1 MKKVLI
7 GILVLLIIAGVGT
20 GVYFRSNIIDFI
32 NDKMGNGNSIV
43 LDTYNLENNAS
54 MKPFLDVQKSI
65 LSKKDY
71 KNFLNNINQQVTYD
85 LKEIAK
91 VLPGYDT
98 LSNVLFIEDE
108 TTKTIDFINMNNY
121 DKRLEPSYHAFIWVG
136 IANETNPNW
145 NGYFQENEFLI
156 SSITEIL
163 SQEEVEETQPIV
175 ESEPE
180 EVKITLSEFQMTEEY
195 NEIISLLNDEVE
207 LEDNVITS
215 MKSTFGDNYDKV
227 FNLLN
232 EAKKNVTLN
241 TSSANMLGENNYG
254 IGYAGK
260 VVDDTFYIV
269 TGQLKEDNTIGDNY
283 DKVFNLLNEAKK
295 NVTLNT
301 SSANMLGENNY
312 GIGYAGKVV
321 DDTFYIVT
329 GQLKEDNT
337 IGDEHYVLFRINT
350 SGNYDDYSN
359 GIIMLAELVGD
370 SGSLSEIVL
379 PPKSEVDENEED
391 ESQPDT
397 EEQTEEETTVAP
409 QVKESKVAE
418 SEQSTE
424 TTQSAEKKSPIDLFD
439 ELMNSSEAST
449 EENAE

>member
-43 LDTYNLENNAS
+43 LDMYNLENNAS

-136 IANETNPNW
+136 VANETNPNW

-269 TGQLKEDNTIGDNY
+269 TGQLKEDNTIGD
-283 DKVFNLLNEAKK
+283 
-295 NVTLNT
+295 
-301 SSANMLGENNY
+301 
-312 GIGYAGKVV
+312 
-321 DDTFYIVT
+321 
-329 GQLKEDNT
+329 
-337 IGDEHYVLFRINT
+337 EHYVLFRINT

-391 ESQPDT
+391 ESRPDT

>member
-7 GILVLLIIAGVGT
+7 GILVLFIIAGVGT
-20 GVYFRSNIIDFI
+20 GVYFRSNIIGFI

-232 EAKKNVTLN
+232 EAKKNITLN

-260 VVDDTFYIV
+260 VI
-269 TGQLKEDNTIGDNY
+269 
-283 DKVFNLLNEAKK
+283 
-295 NVTLNT
+295 
-301 SSANMLGENNY
+301 
-312 GIGYAGKVV
+312 

-350 SGNYDDYSN
+350 AGNYDDYSN
-359 GIIMLAELVGD
+359 GIIMLAELIGD
-370 SGSLSEIVL
+370 SGSLPEVVL
-379 PPKSEVDENEED
+379 SSKSETDENEED
-391 ESQPDT
+391 ESQPEA

-409 QVKESKVAE
+409 QIKESKTIE
-418 SEQSTE
+418 SEPSTE
-424 TTQSAEKKSPIDLFD
+424 ATQSSEKKSPIDLFD

>member
-1 MKKVLI
+1 MKL
-7 GILVLLIIAGVGT
+7 
-20 GVYFRSNIIDFI
+20 
-32 NDKMGNGNSIV
+32 
-43 LDTYNLENNAS
+43 
-54 MKPFLDVQKSI
+54 Q
-65 LSKKDY
+65 
-71 KNFLNNINQQVTYD
+71 
-85 LKEIAK
+85 
-91 VLPGYDT
+91 
-98 LSNVLFIEDE
+98 
-108 TTKTIDFINMNNY
+108 KTIDFINMNNY

-136 IANETNPNW
+136 TANETNPNW

-163 SQEEVEETQPIV
+163 LQEEVEETQPVV

-180 EVKITLSEFQMTEEY
+180 EVKMTLSEFQMTEEY
-195 NEIISLLNDEVE
+195 NEIIGLLNDEVE

-260 VVDDTFYIV
+260 VI
-269 TGQLKEDNTIGDNY
+269 
-283 DKVFNLLNEAKK
+283 
-295 NVTLNT
+295 
-301 SSANMLGENNY
+301 
-312 GIGYAGKVV
+312 

-350 SGNYDDYSN
+350 AGNYDDYSN
-359 GIIMLAELVGD
+359 GIIMLAELIGD
-370 SGSLSEIVL
+370 SGSLPEVVL
-379 PPKSEVDENEED
+379 SSKSETDENEED
-391 ESQPDT
+391 ESQPEA

-409 QVKESKVAE
+409 QIKEYKTIE
-418 SEQSTE
+418 SEPSTE
-424 TTQSAEKKSPIDLFD
+424 ATQSSEKKSPIDLFD

>member
-163 SQEEVEETQPIV
+163 SQEEVEETQSIV

-232 EAKKNVTLN
+232 EAKKNITLN

-260 VVDDTFYIV
+260 VI
-269 TGQLKEDNTIGDNY
+269 
-283 DKVFNLLNEAKK
+283 
-295 NVTLNT
+295 
-301 SSANMLGENNY
+301 
-312 GIGYAGKVV
+312 

-350 SGNYDDYSN
+350 AGNYDDYSN
-359 GIIMLAELVGD
+359 GIIMLAELIGD
-370 SGSLSEIVL
+370 SGSLPEVVL
-379 PPKSEVDENEED
+379 SSKSETDENEED
-391 ESQPDT
+391 ESQPEA

-409 QVKESKVAE
+409 QIKESKTIE
-418 SEQSTE
+418 SEPSTE
-424 TTQSAEKKSPIDLFD
+424 ATQSSEKKSPIDLFD
-439 ELMNSSEAST
+439 ELMNSSEALT

>member
-241 TSSANMLGENNYG
+241 TLSANMLGENNYG

-260 VVDDTFYIV
+260 VI
-269 TGQLKEDNTIGDNY
+269 
-283 DKVFNLLNEAKK
+283 
-295 NVTLNT
+295 
-301 SSANMLGENNY
+301 
-312 GIGYAGKVV
+312 

-350 SGNYDDYSN
+350 AGNYDDYSN
-359 GIIMLAELVGD
+359 GIIMLAELIGD
-370 SGSLSEIVL
+370 SSSLPEVVL
-379 PPKSEVDENEED
+379 PSKSETDENEED
-391 ESQPDT
+391 ESQSET

-409 QVKESKVAE
+409 QVKESKAAE
-418 SEQSTE
+418 SEPSTE
-424 TTQSAEKKSPIDLFD
+424 ATPPSEKKSPIDLFD

-449 EENAE
+449 EENVE

>member
-43 LDTYNLENNAS
+43 LDMYNLENNAS

-269 TGQLKEDNTIGDNY
+269 TGQLKEDNTIGD
-283 DKVFNLLNEAKK
+283 
-295 NVTLNT
+295 
-301 SSANMLGENNY
+301 
-312 GIGYAGKVV
+312 
-321 DDTFYIVT
+321 
-329 GQLKEDNT
+329 
-337 IGDEHYVLFRINT
+337 EHYVLFRINT

>member
-232 EAKKNVTLN
+232 EAKKNITLN

-260 VVDDTFYIV
+260 VI
-269 TGQLKEDNTIGDNY
+269 
-283 DKVFNLLNEAKK
+283 
-295 NVTLNT
+295 
-301 SSANMLGENNY
+301 
-312 GIGYAGKVV
+312 

-350 SGNYDDYSN
+350 AGNYDDYSN
-359 GIIMLAELVGD
+359 GIIMLAELIGD
-370 SGSLSEIVL
+370 SGSLPEVVL
-379 PPKSEVDENEED
+379 SSKSETDENEED
-391 ESQPDT
+391 ESQPEA

-409 QVKESKVAE
+409 QIKESKTIE
-418 SEQSTE
+418 SEPSTE
-424 TTQSAEKKSPIDLFD
+424 ATQSSEKKSPIDLFD

-449 EENAE
+449 EENVE

>member
-7 GILVLLIIAGVGT
+7 GILVLFIIAGVGT
-20 GVYFRSNIIDFI
+20 GVYFRSNIIGFI

-136 IANETNPNW
+136 MANETNPNW

-163 SQEEVEETQPIV
+163 LQEEVEETQPVV

-180 EVKITLSEFQMTEEY
+180 EVKMTLSEFQMTEEY
-195 NEIISLLNDEVE
+195 NEIIGLLNDEVE

-241 TSSANMLGENNYG
+241 TLSANMLGENNYG

-260 VVDDTFYIV
+260 VI
-269 TGQLKEDNTIGDNY
+269 
-283 DKVFNLLNEAKK
+283 
-295 NVTLNT
+295 
-301 SSANMLGENNY
+301 
-312 GIGYAGKVV
+312 

-350 SGNYDDYSN
+350 AGNYDDYSN
-359 GIIMLAELVGD
+359 GIIMLAELIGD
-370 SGSLSEIVL
+370 SSSLPEVVL
-379 PPKSEVDENEED
+379 PSKSETDENEED
-391 ESQPDT
+391 ESQSET

-409 QVKESKVAE
+409 QVKESKAAE
-418 SEQSTE
+418 SEPSTE
-424 TTQSAEKKSPIDLFD
+424 ATPPSEKKSPIDLFD

-449 EENAE
+449 EENVE

>member
-7 GILVLLIIAGVGT
+7 GILVLFIIAGVGT
-20 GVYFRSNIIDFI
+20 GVYFRSNIIGFI

-136 IANETNPNW
+136 TANETNPNW
-145 NGYFQENEFLI
+145 NGYFQENKFLI

-163 SQEEVEETQPIV
+163 LQEEVEETQQVV

-180 EVKITLSEFQMTEEY
+180 EVKMTLSEFQMTEEY

-232 EAKKNVTLN
+232 EAKKNITLN

-260 VVDDTFYIV
+260 VI
-269 TGQLKEDNTIGDNY
+269 
-283 DKVFNLLNEAKK
+283 
-295 NVTLNT
+295 
-301 SSANMLGENNY
+301 
-312 GIGYAGKVV
+312 

-350 SGNYDDYSN
+350 AGNYDDYSN
-359 GIIMLAELVGD
+359 GIIMLAELIGD
-370 SGSLSEIVL
+370 SGSLPEVVL
-379 PPKSEVDENEED
+379 SSKSETDENEED
-391 ESQPDT
+391 ESQPEA

-409 QVKESKVAE
+409 QIKESKTIE
-418 SEQSTE
+418 SEPSTE
-424 TTQSAEKKSPIDLFD
+424 ATQSSEKKSPIDLFD

>member
-232 EAKKNVTLN
+232 EAKKNITLN

-260 VVDDTFYIV
+260 VI
-269 TGQLKEDNTIGDNY
+269 
-283 DKVFNLLNEAKK
+283 
-295 NVTLNT
+295 
-301 SSANMLGENNY
+301 
-312 GIGYAGKVV
+312 

-350 SGNYDDYSN
+350 AGNYDDYSN
-359 GIIMLAELVGD
+359 GIIMLAELIGD
-370 SGSLSEIVL
+370 SGSLPEVVL
-379 PPKSEVDENEED
+379 SSKSETDENEED
-391 ESQPDT
+391 ESQPEA
-397 EEQTEEETTVAP
+397 EEQTEEETIVAP
-409 QVKESKVAE
+409 QIKESKTIE
-418 SEQSTE
+418 SEPSTE
-424 TTQSAEKKSPIDLFD
+424 ATQSSEKKSPIDLFD

>member
-7 GILVLLIIAGVGT
+7 GILALLIIVGIGT
-20 GVYFRSNIIDFI
+20 GVYFRSNIIGFV

-54 MKPFLDVQKSI
+54 MKPFLDVQKSV

-145 NGYFQENEFLI
+145 NGYFQENEFFI

-163 SQEEVEETQPIV
+163 SQEEVEETQPVV

-180 EVKITLSEFQMTEEY
+180 ERKMTLSEFQMTEEY
-195 NEIISLLNDEVE
+195 DEIISLLNEEVE

-232 EAKKNVTLN
+232 EAKKNITLN

-260 VVDDTFYIV
+260 VI
-269 TGQLKEDNTIGDNY
+269 
-283 DKVFNLLNEAKK
+283 
-295 NVTLNT
+295 
-301 SSANMLGENNY
+301 
-312 GIGYAGKVV
+312 

-350 SGNYDDYSN
+350 AGNYDDYSN
-359 GIIMLAELVGD
+359 GIIMLAELIGD
-370 SGSLSEIVL
+370 SGSLPEVVL
-379 PPKSEVDENEED
+379 SSKSETDENEED
-391 ESQPDT
+391 ESQPEA

-409 QVKESKVAE
+409 QIKESKTIE
-418 SEQSTE
+418 SEPSTE
-424 TTQSAEKKSPIDLFD
+424 ATQSSEKKSPIDLFD

>member
-20 GVYFRSNIIDFI
+20 GVYFRNNIIDFI
-32 NDKMGNGNSIV
+32 NDKVGNGNSIV

-121 DKRLEPSYHAFIWVG
+121 DKRLEPSYHAFIWIG
-136 IANETNPNW
+136 TANEANPNW

-163 SQEEVEETQPIV
+163 LQEEVEEIQPVV
-175 ESEPE
+175 EPEPE
-180 EVKITLSEFQMTEEY
+180 EKKMTLSEFQMTDEY
-195 NEIISLLNDEVE
+195 NEIVSLLNDEVE
-207 LEDNVITS
+207 LEDNIITS
-215 MKSTFGDNYDKV
+215 MKSTF
-227 FNLLN
+227 
-232 EAKKNVTLN
+232 
-241 TSSANMLGENNYG
+241 
-254 IGYAGK
+254 
-260 VVDDTFYIV
+260 
-269 TGQLKEDNTIGDNY
+269 GDNY

>member
-7 GILVLLIIAGVGT
+7 GILVLFIIAGIGT
-20 GVYFRSNIIDFI
+20 GVYFRSNIIGFV

-71 KNFLNNINQQVTYD
+71 KNFLNNINQQVTYG

-269 TGQLKEDNTIGDNY
+269 TGQLKEDNTIGD
-283 DKVFNLLNEAKK
+283 
-295 NVTLNT
+295 
-301 SSANMLGENNY
+301 
-312 GIGYAGKVV
+312 
-321 DDTFYIVT
+321 
-329 GQLKEDNT
+329 
-337 IGDEHYVLFRINT
+337 EHYVLFRINM

>member
-7 GILVLLIIAGVGT
+7 GILVLFIIAGVGT
-20 GVYFRSNIIDFI
+20 GVYFRSNIIGFI
-32 NDKMGNGNSIV
+32 NDKMGNGSSIV

-232 EAKKNVTLN
+232 EAKKNITLN

-260 VVDDTFYIV
+260 VI
-269 TGQLKEDNTIGDNY
+269 
-283 DKVFNLLNEAKK
+283 
-295 NVTLNT
+295 
-301 SSANMLGENNY
+301 
-312 GIGYAGKVV
+312 

-350 SGNYDDYSN
+350 AGNYDDYSN
-359 GIIMLAELVGD
+359 GIIMLAELIGD
-370 SGSLSEIVL
+370 SGSLPEVVL
-379 PPKSEVDENEED
+379 SSKSETDENEED
-391 ESQPDT
+391 ESQPEA

-409 QVKESKVAE
+409 QIKESKTIE
-418 SEQSTE
+418 SEPSTE
-424 TTQSAEKKSPIDLFD
+424 ATQSSEKKSHIDLFD

>member
-7 GILVLLIIAGVGT
+7 GILVLLIIAGVGA

-43 LDTYNLENNAS
+43 LDMYNLENNAS

-232 EAKKNVTLN
+232 K
-241 TSSANMLGENNYG
+241 
-254 IGYAGK
+254 
-260 VVDDTFYIV
+260 
-269 TGQLKEDNTIGDNY
+269 
-283 DKVFNLLNEAKK
+283 AKK

>member
-7 GILVLLIIAGVGT
+7 GILVLFIIAGVGT
-20 GVYFRSNIIDFI
+20 GVYFRSNIIGFI

-136 IANETNPNW
+136 TANETNPNW

-163 SQEEVEETQPIV
+163 LQEEVEETQPVV

-180 EVKITLSEFQMTEEY
+180 EVKMTLSEFQMTEEY
-195 NEIISLLNDEVE
+195 NEIIGLLNDEVE

-241 TSSANMLGENNYG
+241 TLSANMLGENNYG

-260 VVDDTFYIV
+260 VI
-269 TGQLKEDNTIGDNY
+269 
-283 DKVFNLLNEAKK
+283 
-295 NVTLNT
+295 
-301 SSANMLGENNY
+301 
-312 GIGYAGKVV
+312 

-350 SGNYDDYSN
+350 AGNYDDYSN
-359 GIIMLAELVGD
+359 GIIMLAELIGD
-370 SGSLSEIVL
+370 SSSLPEVVL
-379 PPKSEVDENEED
+379 PSKSETDENEED
-391 ESQPDT
+391 ESQSNRRRNNCCAT
-397 EEQTEEETTVAP
+397 
-409 QVKESKVAE
+409 SKRV
-418 SEQSTE
+418 
-424 TTQSAEKKSPIDLFD
+424 
-439 ELMNSSEAST
+439 
-449 EENAE
+449 

>member
-232 EAKKNVTLN
+232 EAKKNITLN

-260 VVDDTFYIV
+260 VIDDTFYIV
-269 TGQLKEDNTIGDNY
+269 TGQLKEDNI
-283 DKVFNLLNEAKK
+283 
-295 NVTLNT
+295 
-301 SSANMLGENNY
+301 
-312 GIGYAGKVV
+312 
-321 DDTFYIVT
+321 
-329 GQLKEDNT
+329 

-350 SGNYDDYSN
+350 AGNYDDYSN
-359 GIIMLAELVGD
+359 GIIMLAELIGD
-370 SGSLSEIVL
+370 SGSLPEVVL
-379 PPKSEVDENEED
+379 SSKSETDENEED
-391 ESQPDT
+391 ESQPEA

-409 QVKESKVAE
+409 QIKESKTIE
-418 SEQSTE
+418 SEPSTE
-424 TTQSAEKKSPIDLFD
+424 ATQSSEKKSPIDLFD

>member
-269 TGQLKEDNTIGDNY
+269 TGQLKEDNTIGD
-283 DKVFNLLNEAKK
+283 
-295 NVTLNT
+295 
-301 SSANMLGENNY
+301 
-312 GIGYAGKVV
+312 
-321 DDTFYIVT
+321 
-329 GQLKEDNT
+329 
-337 IGDEHYVLFRINT
+337 EHYVLFRINT

-409 QVKESKVAE
+409 QVKESKVDE

-424 TTQSAEKKSPIDLFD
+424 TTQSAEKKPPIDLFD
-439 ELMNSSEAST
+439 ELMNSSEALT

>member
-7 GILVLLIIAGVGT
+7 GILVLFIIAGVGT
-20 GVYFRSNIIDFI
+20 GVYFRSNIIGFI

-43 LDTYNLENNAS
+43 FDTYNLENNAS

-121 DKRLEPSYHAFIWVG
+121 DKRLEPSYHAFIWIG

-232 EAKKNVTLN
+232 EAKKNITLN

-260 VVDDTFYIV
+260 VI
-269 TGQLKEDNTIGDNY
+269 
-283 DKVFNLLNEAKK
+283 
-295 NVTLNT
+295 
-301 SSANMLGENNY
+301 
-312 GIGYAGKVV
+312 

-350 SGNYDDYSN
+350 AGNYDDYSN
-359 GIIMLAELVGD
+359 GIIMLAELIGD
-370 SGSLSEIVL
+370 SGSLPEVVL
-379 PPKSEVDENEED
+379 SSKSETDENEED
-391 ESQPDT
+391 ESQPEA

-409 QVKESKVAE
+409 QIKESKTIE
-418 SEQSTE
+418 SEPSTE
-424 TTQSAEKKSPIDLFD
+424 ATQSSEKKSPIDLFD

>member
-241 TSSANMLGENNYG
+241 TLSANMLGEDNYG

-260 VVDDTFYIV
+260 VI
-269 TGQLKEDNTIGDNY
+269 
-283 DKVFNLLNEAKK
+283 
-295 NVTLNT
+295 
-301 SSANMLGENNY
+301 
-312 GIGYAGKVV
+312 

-350 SGNYDDYSN
+350 AGNYDDYSN
-359 GIIMLAELVGD
+359 GIIMLAELIGD
-370 SGSLSEIVL
+370 SGSLPEVVLPSKSEI
-379 PPKSEVDENEED
+379 DENEED
-391 ESQPDT
+391 EAQPET

-409 QVKESKVAE
+409 QVKESKAAE
-418 SEQSTE
+418 TEPSTE
-424 TTQSAEKKSPIDLFD
+424 ATQSSEKKSPIDLFD

>member
-232 EAKKNVTLN
+232 EAKKNITLN

-260 VVDDTFYIV
+260 VI
-269 TGQLKEDNTIGDNY
+269 
-283 DKVFNLLNEAKK
+283 
-295 NVTLNT
+295 
-301 SSANMLGENNY
+301 
-312 GIGYAGKVV
+312 

-350 SGNYDDYSN
+350 AGNYDDYSN
-359 GIIMLAELVGD
+359 GIIMLAELIGD
-370 SGSLSEIVL
+370 SGSLPEVVL
-379 PPKSEVDENEED
+379 SSKSETDENEED
-391 ESQPDT
+391 ESQPEA

-409 QVKESKVAE
+409 QIKESKTIE
-418 SEQSTE
+418 SEPSTE
-424 TTQSAEKKSPIDLFD
+424 ATQSSEKKSPIDLFD